1 MHWQKGLIS
10 NGRSHPALPIDTL
23 GAAGMAQTA
32 FPTELHWSKIWFD
45 AMHCSCLHWWW
56 YGTKSSIGGG
66 VDQNWRQGRGW
77 LRSVADISSCSE
89 LHSIQ
94 LYCSVLHSIVQHWT
108 VLHNMILPSRAAIS
122 SCSAL
127 HYIEYSYWFVVYCIA
142 LYDMQ
147 AQIGFLLLKT
157 SNIAFHFI
165 VVPKLCCIDLCC
177 IDLCCIE
184 LHCIDLYCIECGP
197 VRI

>member
-1 MHWQKGLIS
+1 
-10 NGRSHPALPIDTL
+10 
-23 GAAGMAQTA
+23 
-32 FPTELHWSKIWFD
+32 
-45 AMHCSCLHWWW
+45 MHCTCLHWWW

-94 LYCSVLHSIVQHWT
+94 LYCSVLHSIVQYWT
-108 VLHNMILPSRAAIS
+108 VLHNMILPYRADIS

-127 HYIEYSYWFVVYCIA
+127 HSTVLFCIALHCTALNCIAQYDIAVPSRYFFLLCIA
-142 LYDMQ
+142 LYWVLILVCSVLYCAVWYMKT
-147 AQIGFLLLKT
+147 QIGFLFLKT